1 MRPEPP
7 DFVNR
12 MTGHVID
19 GEGCPS
25 VPGPT
30 HVTEERLFDFFDF
43 GGGYKRQRPFDCK
56 KVLYLIGLKYTISFL
71 FGQNQELTQDLLIEK
86 HG

>member
-1 MRPEPP
+1 MLK
-7 DFVNR
+7 
-12 MTGHVID
+12 
-19 GEGCPS
+19 
-25 VPGPT
+25 T
-30 HVTEERLFDFFDF
+30 HTRLLRETWLNTLAAVAR
-43 GGGYKRQRPFDCK
+43 GSERPFAYK

>member
-1 MRPEPP
+1 M
-7 DFVNR
+7 VKHY
-12 MTGHVID
+12 G
-19 GEGCPS
+19 G
-25 VPGPT
+25 
-30 HVTEERLFDFFDF
+30 RL
-43 GGGYKRQRPFDCK
+43 QEAAPLCLQK

>member
-1 MRPEPP
+1 MLKNSHQIIKKNM
-7 DFVNR
+7 VK
-12 MTGHVID
+12 H
-19 GEGCPS
+19 
-25 VPGPT
+25 
-30 HVTEERLFDFFDF
+30 F
-43 GGGYKRQRPFDCK
+43 GGGCKRQRPFAYR